1 METPEHGWTMFA
13 GLAQPKSRGRLRLSG
28 PDARDPILIEPNSLS
43 EPEDMSS
50 ALAAVEL
57 CREIGNSEA
66 FTPLVKGETAPRSR
80 DRPGMI
86 DFIRK
91 SAVTYWH
98 QSCTA
103 KMGRDS
109 MSVVDSQLKVY
120 GIEGLRV
127 ADASIMPRITT
138 GNTMAPCV
146 VIGER
151 AADMIRLRH
160 GLSQAQRSLR
170 DERV

>member
-1 METPEHGWTMFA
+1 MFN

-28 PDARDPILIEPNSLS
+28 PNINDPILIDPNSLS
-43 EPEDMSS
+43 EPEDMAA

-57 CREIGNSEA
+57 CRELGNSEG
-66 FTPLVKGETAPRSR
+66 FSPLVTGETAPGAR
-80 DRPGMI
+80 DRSGMI
-86 DFIRK
+86 DFIRR

-98 QSCTA
+98 QTSTA

-109 MSVVDSQLKVY
+109 MSVVDNELKVY
-120 GIEGLRV
+120 GIEGLRI

-146 VIGER
+146 VIGGR
-151 AADMIRLRH
+151 AADLIGISH
-160 GLSQAQRSLR
+160 GLGAQREL
-170 DERV
+170 VVPFV

>member
-1 METPEHGWTMFA
+1 
-13 GLAQPKSRGRLRLSG
+13 LRLSG
-28 PDARDPILIEPNSLS
+28 PDQSDPILIEPNSLS
-43 EPEDMSS
+43 EPEDLAA

-57 CREIGNSEA
+57 CREVGNSEA
-66 FTPLVKGETAPRSR
+66 FAPLVKGEAAPGRR
-80 DRPGMI
+80 DRPGLI

-103 KMGRDS
+103 KMGRDR

-120 GIEGLRV
+120 GIEGLRI

-151 AADMIRLRH
+151 AADMIRAQH
-160 GLSQAQRSLR
+160 GLSHAR
-170 DERV
+170 DLVGIRRA